1 MALAGYIFSA
11 CCYGLSVGYGIRFD
25 DRHSVPTAA
34 ALAPAVVWVGLSL
47 PGTTRHGWLMVGP
60 LVAVAV
66 LVARSHRAQELV
78 SHLLLFAATLAVF
91 EVMEH
96 AGLDEPLVGGL
107 LAGMIYLAGE
117 GLRQRASSDW
127 TNDKRA
133 DRRTFWLLNA
143 VVLCAC
149 GLTVLGV
156 QEMDWPAFVAM
167 AAVLA
172 LTKREFEAFAL
183 SRDAYAQ
190 TVSALEELK
199 RQAGA
204 MPSDRSP

>member
-1 MALAGYIFSA
+1 
-11 CCYGLSVGYGIRFD
+11 
-25 DRHSVPTAA
+25 
-34 ALAPAVVWVGLSL
+34 
-47 PGTTRHGWLMVGP
+47 MVGP